1 MLLREREEPS
11 EMKSRID
18 MEEPKRARPKHEIL
32 ELNRLKEVTD
42 IELPK

>member
-18 MEEPKRARPKHEIL
+18 MEEPKRARPKQEML
-32 ELNRLKEVTD
+32 LLRRLKDVTD
-42 IELPK
+42 MELPK